1 MKRILVITNNLQQA
15 SYRLRIAAILP
26 ALAEREFELTV
37 EVRPRG
43 ILARRR
49 LLASADQYDGV
60 LLQRKLLDPWDAK
73 LLRKKARRIVY
84 DVDDAVMFD
93 EKPRGRF
100 SQWRLSRR
108 FDATASIVDCAVVGN
123 DYLAGMFLQKTKNV
137 IVLPTVVDASHY
149 QVKRH
154 DSTESP
160 RLVWIG
166 SHSTLPYL
174 RPVLGALVRA
184 REQLAG
190 LRLLVIADE
199 SLVGNS
205 LPIEFEKWSEATE
218 AELLCRGDIGIAPT
232 PLNHWTLGKCGL
244 KIVQYMAAGL
254 PVIASPVGANG
265 QIVQEGRTG
274 FLADSGEAW
283 TEAVMKLANDVAL
296 RQTMGAAGRQR
307 VENQYSLQRAVETW
321 TQVLGM

>member
-15 SYRLRIAAILP
+15 SYRLRVAAILP
-26 ALAEREFELTV
+26 LLAQRGFDLKV

-43 ILARRR
+43 IFARRR
-49 LLASADQYDGV
+49 LLASANQFDAV

-73 LLRKKARRIVY
+73 LLRKKALRIVY

-108 FDATASIVDCAVVGN
+108 FEATASVLDCAVVGN

-137 IVLPTVVDASHY
+137 IVLPTVVDPAHY
-149 QVKRH
+149 QVKGH
-154 DSTESP
+154 EPTDLP

-174 RPVLGALVRA
+174 RPVLPALERA
-184 REQLAG
+184 REQVPG
-190 LRLLVIADE
+190 LRLLIVADQALE
-199 SLVGNS
+199 GIS
-205 LPIEFEKWSEATE
+205 LPVEFEKWSEE
-218 AELLCRGDIGIAPT
+218 RESELLCRGDIGIAPT
-232 PLNHWTLGKCGL
+232 PLNHWTLGKCGF

-254 PVIASPVGANG
+254 PVIASPVGANS

-274 FLADSGEAW
+274 ILADSGEDW
-283 TEAVMKLANDVAL
+283 TEAVVKLARDVLL
-296 RQTMGAAGRQR
+296 RGSMGAAGRQR
-307 VENQYSLQRAVETW
+307 VENVFSLQRAIETW
-321 TQVLGM
+321 AQVLGM